1 MFRFSL
7 KYRIA
12 AIIFVLEAF
21 MMAAVLSMT
30 LTHSLEDNKQQL
42 NVNEQVLMN
51 LLGDL
56 SRIALLTAEYDELQ
70 PYIESVVA
78 DPNVVNVYLTD
89 TKSRIVVSNKVEDIG
104 NPLPDVKSDD
114 YSIWRHRTI
123 KNARQGIQAL
133 LIRECKWVH
142 GLRRPSV
149 GLPHVSGW
157 SGLYRRKSSRQRRI
171 LFPDERRY
179 LSGTR

>member
-1 MFRFSL
+1 
-7 KYRIA
+7 
-12 AIIFVLEAF
+12 
-21 MMAAVLSMT
+21 
-30 LTHSLEDNKQQL
+30 
-42 NVNEQVLMN
+42 MN

-104 NPLPDVKSDD
+104 NPLPNVNGDV

-123 KNARQGIQAL
+123 KN
-133 LIRECKWVH
+133 E
-142 GLRRPSV
+142 
-149 GLPHVSGW
+149 
-157 SGLYRRKSSRQRRI
+157 SST
-171 LFPDERRY
+171 L
-179 LSGTR
+179 GTS